1 MADEEDEP
9 SEELVDA
16 ALDLFRR
23 LPPHAVT
30 ANLQAAVELK
40 PALTEELLARVD
52 QPLVAAT
59 DPATGKAYLMCD
71 YNRDGDSYR
80 CATNVSPAPR
90 ARRAPAAAVPPPPPA
105 LLPQGRAP
113 RPSAVPAALRR
124 SPWSNAYYP
133 PLEDGTAPSETLRS
147 LEVAANNVFAAY
159 REQYYEGGVSS
170 VYLWDG
176 EEERSFAGCFLIHKA
191 SDDGK
196 RGLLTE
202 GYWDAIHVVEAQED
216 AEGKRAEYKLTST
229 VMLHLA
235 TKTGDDGGADAAG
248 NLRMSGSLTRQEEQ
262 EASMAEGHLVNIG
275 VMIEEME
282 AKLRSSLDHVY
293 FAKTQQVVSVLRR
306 GEGGEATQSE
316 IKSAQTSIMAE
327 VMKRQSMRGSTNAAV
342 AGATVLKPSDLK
354 RADAADKA
362 AAE

>member
-71 YNRDGDSYR
+71 YNRDGDSY
-80 CATNVSPAPR
+80 
-90 ARRAPAAAVPPPPPA
+90 
-105 LLPQGRAP
+105 
-113 RPSAVPAALRR
+113 R

-235 TKTGDDGGADAAG
+235 TKTGDDGGAAAAR